1 MNQKKV
7 TTIGAPDVKII
18 FTQEL
23 FIQYEQFF
31 LDKNFR
37 QYVETMMISKKI
49 LRMDVQN
56 TLFAKTIRKG
66 S

>member
-1 MNQKKV
+1 MNKKKV

-18 FTQEL
+18 FTKEL